1 MRAGSGAG
9 LECAV
14 LRLCFG
20 AGRDLKCNAGDALGR
35 AAAMPV
41 DDQRGKRG
49 GVGGVVAHEVSIRI
63 TTTGVAGR

>member
-1 MRAGSGAG
+1 VRAGSGAG

-41 DDQRGKRG
+41 DDQRGKRSG
-49 GVGGVVAHEVSIRI
+49 EGVDAHEVSIRI